1 MQYNWQQKDWPEF
14 RYKLDG
20 IQDLLFRFTE
30 KTGRVDGLL
39 AALPEDLQM
48 ETIIELLVSEA
59 MKSSEIEGEMLSRP
73 DVMSSIKNNL
83 GFNAAIKQV
92 GDQRADG
99 IAELM
104 VRVRNGYAE
113 PATKKMLFEW
123 HTLLMKGASKVKSG
137 AWRTHAEPMLIVS
150 GTIGSEQ
157 IHFEAPP
164 SEKVPGEMKR
174 FIQWFNDTAPGGKA
188 EIRTAPVRAAVA
200 HLYFESIHPF
210 EDGNGRMGRALSE
223 KALSQGIGRPA
234 LLSLSKSI
242 ETHRADYYAALKQAQ
257 RSNEITDWI
266 VWFANTL
273 MNAQKQAEQEI
284 EFTLK
289 KAKLFDRIRDLL
301 NERQLKVVRRM
312 LAEGPGGF
320 HGGLS
325 AKKYMTIA
333 KTTKATAT
341 RDLQDLVAKNV
352 VTLAGGGRSTHY
364 QIKL

>member
-14 RYKLDG
+14 RYKLEG
-20 IQDLLFRFTE
+20 IQDLIFRFTE

-39 AALPEDLQM
+39 SALPEDLQM
-48 ETIIELLVSEA
+48 ETIIDLMVSEA
-59 MKSSEIEGEMLSRP
+59 IKSSEIEGEMLSRP

-83 GFNAAIKQV
+83 GLNATPKQV
-92 GDQRADG
+92 GDRRAEG

-104 VRVRNGYAE
+104 VRARNNFAE
-113 PATKKMLFEW
+113 PLTRKMLFEW
-123 HTLLMKGASKVKSG
+123 HVLLMKGTPKVKSG
-137 AWRTHAEPMLIVS
+137 TWRTHAEPMLVIS

-188 EIRTAPVRAAVA
+188 EIRPAPVRSAIA

-223 KALSQGIGRPA
+223 KALSQGINRPA

-242 ETHRADYYAALKQAQ
+242 ETDRAGYYAALKQTQ

-266 VWFANTL
+266 VWFANML

-289 KAKLFDRIRDLL
+289 KAKLFGRIRDLL

-320 HGGLS
+320 HGGMS

-341 RDLQDLVAKNV
+341 RDLQDLVTKNV
-352 VTLAGGGRSTHY
+352 VALTGGGRSTHY